1 MKHFLPD
8 VNVWFALSQVRH
20 QHHEITQAWNQG
32 VKNPDKIAFC
42 RPTQQGLFRL
52 STSAA
57 IMGLYGTGPITNAD
71 AWRNYGVW
79 LTDPLINFVE
89 EPVEL
94 EPIWRKLGAVR
105 SASPKLWMDAYLAAF
120 AMAGSF
126 TLVTTDR
133 AFKQFK
139 GLYVLTLGA

>member
-20 QHHEITQAWNQG
+20 QHHEHAHAWMQAVQA
-32 VKNPDKIAFC
+32 PDKIAFC

-52 STSAA
+52 STTAA
-57 IMGLYGTGPITNAD
+57 IMGLYGMGPITNEA
-71 AWRNYGVW
+71 AWQNYGSW
-79 LTDPLINFVE
+79 LKDPLIGFAD
-89 EPVEL
+89 EPVDL
-94 EPIWRKLGAVR
+94 DPVWGKLAAVR

-120 AMAGSF
+120 AMAGGF

-139 GLYVLTLGA
+139 GLDVLVLG